1 MEGQNSIFVKVTF
14 ELRAEWQENRS
25 LDNIRGE
32 TVFQAEAIASTN
44 VLGAGEEL
52 GTLEEMEE
60 EQQSIRWGRK
70 GCEVRDEKLDH
81 GSQRVSLGAMR

>member
-14 ELRAEWQENRS
+14 ELRAEWQENRR

-32 TVFQAEAIASTN
+32 TIFQAEGIASTN

-52 GTLEEMEE
+52 GTLEEMKEE
-60 EQQSIRWGRK
+60 
-70 GCEVRDEKLDH
+70 
-81 GSQRVSLGAMR
+81 